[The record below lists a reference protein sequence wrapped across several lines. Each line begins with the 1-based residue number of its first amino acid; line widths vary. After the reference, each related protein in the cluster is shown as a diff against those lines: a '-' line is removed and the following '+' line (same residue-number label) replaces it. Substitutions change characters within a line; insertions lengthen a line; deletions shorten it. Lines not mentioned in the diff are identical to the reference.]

1 MPKLTVHQR
10 ALRGLE
16 DAGYPTGTIGP
27 AHAGLPGL
35 DGREGQA
42 LVVRLLELDPA
53 EAERLTDQVRTHP
66 GGGVR

>member
-1 MPKLTVHQR
+1 MTIHQQ
-10 ALRGLE
+10 ALRELE

-42 LVVRLLELDPA
+42 LVVRLLELDPV
-53 EAERLTDQVRTHP
+53 EAEQLAAQVRTHTS
-66 GGGVR
+66 GGVR

>member
-1 MPKLTVHQR
+1 MTIHQQ

-42 LVVRLLELDPA
+42 LIVRLLELDPVEVEQLA
-53 EAERLTDQVRTHP
+53 TQVRTHT